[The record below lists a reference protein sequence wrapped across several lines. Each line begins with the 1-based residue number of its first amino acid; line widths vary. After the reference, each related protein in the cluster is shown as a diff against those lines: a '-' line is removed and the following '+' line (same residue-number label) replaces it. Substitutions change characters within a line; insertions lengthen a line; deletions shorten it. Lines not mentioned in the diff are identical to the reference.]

1 MKMAINTYSL
11 SRRRTNNAKNI
22 TYDLTDLEIIFKPM
36 NNANNTFS
44 RLNLATCI
52 PEYF

>member
-1 MKMAINTYSL
+1 MSKMKMAINTYSL

-44 RLNLATCI
+44 RLKLAKCI
-52 PEYF
+52 P